1 DEDAVGARQ
10 VFDLDVTVGRGQAAM
25 HTRHQRGVDNKI
37 GPGRAADGLDGT
49 GPQPKR
55 CFGALQNPHRGLFY
69 QPLSTN
75 QRRIRD
81 VQALVSAFLFDLRD
95 TLRGLR
101 RDRLYSAIVV
111 TTLALT
117 IGAAAA
123 VFSIVDGVIL
133 KPLRYR
139 DPGRLVVLK
148 EIWREASRQGVPFD
162 VNERHFEYWREHAQ
176 SFESMAQYMV
186 LPANLT
192 GAGEAAQVAVA
203 RTSGSVFDVL
213 RVSAAAGRTL
223 MPADENRDRA
233 EVVVISDHLLRERF
247 NGDPSIVGRSITLDG
262 RPRLVVGVLPPDV
275 RLPERGTLT
284 MSGHAFL
291 P

>member
-1 DEDAVGARQ
+1 LAERLSFDRQLDSAYTQPIAVRQIGAADLLVIDEDAVGARQ
-10 VFDLDVTVGRGQAAM
+10 VFDLDVTVARGQAAM

-123 VFSIVDGVIL
+123 VFSI
-133 KPLRYR
+133 
-139 DPGRLVVLK
+139 
-148 EIWREASRQGVPFD
+148 
-162 VNERHFEYWREHAQ
+162 
-176 SFESMAQYMV
+176 
-186 LPANLT
+186 
-192 GAGEAAQVAVA
+192 
-203 RTSGSVFDVL
+203 
-213 RVSAAAGRTL
+213 
-223 MPADENRDRA
+223 
-233 EVVVISDHLLRERF
+233 
-247 NGDPSIVGRSITLDG
+247 
-262 RPRLVVGVLPPDV
+262 
-275 RLPERGTLT
+275 
-284 MSGHAFL
+284 
-291 P
+291 